1 MGSGT
6 DMNDPTYIK
15 DGIARL
21 VVEMVKREWP
31 QQWPNFLQELTDLA
45 QVGKEYQIEVDQLLP
60 FIFHQKGISNSC
72 CV

>member
-6 DMNDPTYIK
+6 ELNMYIK

-45 QVGKEYQIEVDQLLP
+45 QVGQEYQIEVNQSIHLS
-60 FIFHQKGISNSC
+60 QVN
-72 CV
+72 VR

>member
-31 QQWPNFLQELTDLA
+31 QQWPTFLQELTDLA
-45 QVGKEYQIEVDQLLP
+45 QVGKEYQIEVNQLLCYLF
-60 FIFHQKGISNSC
+60 FIKKDF
-72 CV
+72 

>member
-6 DMNDPTYIK
+6 ELNMYIK

-31 QQWPNFLQELTDLA
+31 QQWPNFLQELTGLA
-45 QVGKEYQIEVDQLLP
+45 QVGQEYQIEVNQSIHLS
-60 FIFHQKGISNSC
+60 QMN
-72 CV
+72 VR